1 MANKQFACD
10 AQNVWQI
17 FNSFAMMYPASFGV
31 ADLHHSRSTH
41 RQESQTGLLK
51 PTMTRFPLAALVLL
65 FIGAPALAQGTAYSF
80 DNFDTRNGVRVYVE
94 PPKLRVPSGRS
105 RRPSKLEASKKTTAS
120 QNAEQPITL
129 DDPAST
135 LKPTVLVYDS
145 LAASATNAGSPL
157 RGYTTGSAQID
168 GYLIDSGARNE
179 IDPLLLYSI
188 MHQESSFKS
197 HAISPKGARGLMQ
210 LMPGT
215 AVRYGV
221 TNIFDPRQNI
231 EGGARYI
238 RFLLDR
244 FDGDV
249 NLTLAGYNA
258 GEGAVE
264 KYGWRIPP
272 YAETQEYV
280 RRISRR
286 YSLLRDPNAA
296 LYATRVSPAQ
306 LAKLQG
312 KQPVPLTIYERTI
325 LTVRLPDGRLQL
337 TSQ

>member
-1 MANKQFACD
+1 
-10 AQNVWQI
+10 
-17 FNSFAMMYPASFGV
+17 
-31 ADLHHSRSTH
+31 
-41 RQESQTGLLK
+41 
-51 PTMTRFPLAALVLL
+51 MTKFPLAILL
-65 FIGAPALAQGTAYSF
+65 LFFIGASAFAQGNAYLF

-94 PPKLRVPSGRS
+94 PGQPRMPSARS
-105 RRPSKLEASKKTTAS
+105 RRPSKSDPANKAAAS
-120 QNAEQPITL
+120 QNVQPMIAP
-129 DDPAST
+129 DDPAGLLRST
-135 LKPTVLVYDS
+135 ALVYDS
-145 LAASATNAGSPL
+145 LATSTTNAGSPL
-157 RGYTTGSAQID
+157 HGYTTGSTQID
-168 GYLIDSGARNE
+168 GYLIDAGTTNG

-188 MHQESSFKS
+188 MHQESSFKA

-215 AVRYGV
+215 AMRYGV
-221 TNIFDPRQNI
+221 TNIYDPRQNI
-231 EGGARYI
+231 EGGARYV

-249 NLTLAGYNA
+249 SLTLAGYNA

-286 YSLLRDPNAA
+286 YSVLRDPNAA
-296 LYATRVSPAQ
+296 LYAPRVSAAQ

-312 KQPVPLTIYERTI
+312 KQPVPLTVYERTV

>member
-1 MANKQFACD
+1 
-10 AQNVWQI
+10 
-17 FNSFAMMYPASFGV
+17 
-31 ADLHHSRSTH
+31 
-41 RQESQTGLLK
+41 
-51 PTMTRFPLAALVLL
+51 MTKFPRAALALL
-65 FIGAPALAQGTAYSF
+65 FIVAPAVTSSVAQSAAYSF
-80 DNFDTRNGVRVYVE
+80 DNFDTRNGVRVYCE
-94 PPKLRVPSGRS
+94 PIKARVSNPRS
-105 RRPSKLEASKKTTAS
+105 RRASRNDPANKALENRGAQTVGAVDEPGATIKPTALLYEPVVVS
-120 QNAEQPITL
+120 TL
-129 DDPAST
+129 D
-135 LKPTVLVYDS
+135 
-145 LAASATNAGSPL
+145 ATSPL

-168 GYLIDSGARNE
+168 NYLLDSGARNG

-215 AVRYGV
+215 AIRYGV

-231 EGGARYI
+231 EGGARYV
-238 RFLLDR
+238 RFLLDL
-244 FDGDV
+244 FDGDI

-272 YAETQEYV
+272 YSETQEYV

-296 LYATRVSPAQ
+296 LYATRISTSQ

-312 KQPVPLTIYERTI
+312 KQAVPLTIYERSV

-337 TSQ
+337 MSQ

>member
-1 MANKQFACD
+1 M
-10 AQNVWQI
+10 I
-17 FNSFAMMYPASFGV
+17 RIP
-31 ADLHHSRSTH
+31 R
-41 RQESQTGLLK
+41 
-51 PTMTRFPLAALVLL
+51 AALVLL
-65 FIGAPALAQGTAYSF
+65 FISAPALAQSTAYPF
-80 DNFDTRNGVRVYVE
+80 DNFDTRNGVRIYVE
-94 PPKLRVPSGRS
+94 PVKPAASTPRTRRS
-105 RRPSKLEASKKTTAS
+105 KATSR
-120 QNAEQPITL
+120 QNAMMAPDIS
-129 DDPAST
+129 AST
-135 LKPTVLVYDS
+135 VSPTVLTYDS
-145 LAASATNAGSPL
+145 LSATNAGSAL
-157 RGYTTGSAQID
+157 HGYTTGSSLID
-168 GYLIDSGARNE
+168 GYLIDSGTRNG

-215 AVRYGV
+215 AMRYGV

-231 EGGARYI
+231 EGGARYV
-238 RFLLDR
+238 RFLLER

-296 LYATRVSPAQ
+296 LYAERVSASQ
-306 LAKLQG
+306 VAKLQG
-312 KQPVPLTIYERTI
+312 KESIPLTMYERTI
-325 LTVRLPDGRLQL
+325 LTVKLPDGRLQL

>member
-1 MANKQFACD
+1 M
-10 AQNVWQI
+10 
-17 FNSFAMMYPASFGV
+17 
-31 ADLHHSRSTH
+31 R
-41 RQESQTGLLK
+41 
-51 PTMTRFPLAALVLL
+51 RFPLAALVLL
-65 FIGAPALAQGTAYSF
+65 FIGAPALTPAQTATYSF
-80 DNFDTRNGVRVYVE
+80 DNFDTRNGVRVYSE
-94 PPKLRVPSGRS
+94 PVKARLSAQRS
-105 RRPSKLEASKKTTAS
+105 RRTSRSELSNKASDAS
-120 QNAEQPITL
+120 QAAISL
-129 DDPAST
+129 DGPET
-135 LKPTVLVYDS
+135 TVKNTALLYEPVGLS
-145 LAASATNAGSPL
+145 ALGAASPL

-168 GYLIDSGARNE
+168 NYLIDSGTRNG

-197 HAISPKGARGLMQ
+197 RAISPKGARGLMQ

-215 AVRYGV
+215 AMRFGV
-221 TNIFDPRQNI
+221 TNIFEPRQNI
-231 EGGARYI
+231 EGGARYV
-238 RFLLDR
+238 RFLIDR

-286 YSLLRDPNAA
+286 YSLLRDPNSA
-296 LYATRVSPAQ
+296 LYATRLSTNQ
-306 LAKLQG
+306 LAELQR
-312 KQPVPLTIYERTI
+312 KQTVPLTTYERSV

-337 TSQ
+337 MTQ